1 MEILLWSVVFVA
13 SLGFLVKGAGWF
25 LDSAEKMGRA
35 IGLSPF
41 VIGVVLVGFGT
52 SLPELMSSLF
62 AVWQGVPEVVA
73 ANVIG
78 SNLAN
83 ILLIV
88 GLSALVGGQLAV
100 SKSLIDLDIPILVTS
115 TVLGAMVM
123 WDGVI
128 TRPEAALLFAGFLVF
143 LAYSMRNGGPRA
155 EVRQLFSFRTP
166 RAIEIEG
173 FNDSKADQATW
184 SRADVAW
191 LLMGLAGLLLGAKYL
206 IDSVIALS
214 ALFAIGVGAISLF
227 AVAVG
232 TSLPELA
239 VSIKAAWN
247 NKHDVALGNI
257 FGSNAFNLLFIMG
270 LPGMFKALPI
280 DAPTMALGLPTMLI
294 ATFFLVISGISQR
307 VHSYEGAFYLIVY
320 IFFVGRLFGVL

>member
-1 MEILLWSVVFVA
+1 MEILLWSVVFVV
-13 SLGFLVKGAGWF
+13 SLGLLVKGAGWF
-25 LDSAEKMGRA
+25 LDSAEKMGHA

-78 SNLAN
+78 SNIAN

-88 GLSALVGGQLAV
+88 GFSALAGGRLAV

-115 TVLGAMVM
+115 TTLGAIIM
-123 WDGVI
+123 WDGSI

-143 LAYSMRNGGPRA
+143 LAYSVRNGGTAA
-155 EVRQLFSFRTP
+155 EVRQLFSFAP
-166 RAIEIEG
+166 HRAIEIEG
-173 FNDSKADQATW
+173 FTDTAEDRARVR
-184 SRADVAW
+184 RADVVW
-191 LLMGLAGLLLGAKYL
+191 LVIGLVGLLLGAKYL

-214 ALFAIGVGAISLF
+214 TLFAIGVGAISLF

-239 VSIKAAWN
+239 VSVKAAWD

-257 FGSNAFNLLFIMG
+257 FGSNAFNLLFIIG
-270 LPGMFKALPI
+270 LPGMFTALPI